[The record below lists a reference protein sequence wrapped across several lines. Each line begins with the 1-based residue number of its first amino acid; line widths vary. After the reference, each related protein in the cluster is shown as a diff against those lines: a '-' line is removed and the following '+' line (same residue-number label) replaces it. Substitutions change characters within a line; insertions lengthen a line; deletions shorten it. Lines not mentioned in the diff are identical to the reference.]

1 LPYLCPIIHEK
12 IKAMEVNYK
21 ILGVNDD
28 KDFCSCCG
36 KQGLKRVVW
45 LEDNRNGEVNHFG
58 THCAALLLLPN
69 GAKSAK
75 ANVVEKLALIELR
88 KIVNGAA
95 EKHWSVRPYRAFVC
109 AIGKE
114 LVDLGVENRF
124 DFIAAKTDAF
134 CNFIWPYQKYL
145 SRANELGIPLDE
157 YIAISF

>member
-1 LPYLCPIIHEK
+1 
-12 IKAMEVNYK
+12 MEVNYK

-58 THCAALLLLPN
+58 THCAALLLLPLLPN